1 MLAESLAATSANS
14 LWRKAERCILPDWI
28 SRIEADMAIG
38 TLYVEELRATI
49 RGRFAWVGAG
59 VILLA
64 VGCVATVG
72 TQDTWLDGYG
82 VIAYFLVPLAFI
94 PLSAVFLASPRANR
108 FVESLFTAPVERR
121 DWLTAKILVVVTIA
135 AAYYVALV
143 PMVLVYTHHVGVPL
157 LLQKLLIW
165 APCLL
170 AVGIV
175 IGSLIGILFIGESIA
190 APAATGMGVLLVYA
204 GFVPLQE
211 LLVAQGNG
219 ATRTGHLTLMSPAVL
234 LKNAFGFTLA
244 VGSIPATTTR
254 TWISL
259 LAVIIGALALAVWV
273 FLRAQ
278 GVETWEA
285 SWGQRW
291 IIALGIALIVVLPV
305 LVADTNYDKP
315 APHATNAPSIQRLF
329 ARAGSSIAL
338 TWPGGQPPARCCST
352 ILNRDEWP
360 PFGTDEPTR
369 RDLFVLLPVDATQRV
384 TDVHIQVVGE
394 NGLEASGDPQAIAP
408 APEGLEKHTYSN
420 DLGPAAADGH
430 HVVTGWVARVP
441 VTLIPRAPWDIGG
454 VRYPLRVTAT
464 YQVAGES
471 QTRTF
476 SARAAIDAQ
485 VSRAIYEMGA
495 ASLIL
500 PLVCFGAAFQRWR
513 QTR

>member
-1 MLAESLAATSANS
+1 M
-14 LWRKAERCILPDWI
+14 
-28 SRIEADMAIG
+28 
-38 TLYVEELRATI
+38 
-49 RGRFAWVGAG
+49 RGRFALIGAG
-59 VILLA
+59 VILVA

-82 VIAYFLVPLAFI
+82 IIAYFLVPLAFV
-94 PLSAVFLASPRANR
+94 PLSAAFLASPRANR
-108 FVESLFTAPVERR
+108 FVESVFTAPVERR
-121 DWLTAKILVVVTIA
+121 DWLTAKILVLVTMA
-135 AAYYVALV
+135 TAYYVALV

-157 LLQKLLIW
+157 LLWKLLIW

-170 AVGIV
+170 LMSIA
-175 IGSLIGILFIGESIA
+175 IGTLIGVQFIGESIA
-190 APAATGMGVLLVYA
+190 APAATGVGVLLAYA

-219 ATRTGHLTLMSPAVL
+219 ATRTGHLTLASPAVL

-254 TWISL
+254 TWIC
-259 LAVIIGALALAVWV
+259 LAAVLIVAFALAVWS

-285 SWGQRW
+285 NRGQRW
-291 IIALGIALIVVLPV
+291 IIALGIVAIIVLPV
-305 LVADTNYDKP
+305 MFADTNYDKP

-329 ARAGSSIAL
+329 SRAGSSLAL
-338 TWPGGQPPARCCST
+338 AWPGGQPPVRCCST

-369 RDLFVLLPVDATQRV
+369 RDLLVLLPVDTTQRV
-384 TDVHIQVVGE
+384 TDVHLQVVGE
-394 NGLEASGDPQAIAP
+394 NGLEVTAGPDVLTPK
-408 APEGLEKHTYSN
+408 PEALETHTYPS
-420 DLGPAAADGH
+420 DTGPPAADGH
-430 HVVTGWVARVP
+430 HVGTGWVVRIP
-441 VTLIPRAPWDIGG
+441 VTLVPTKPWDIGG
-454 VRYPLRVTAT
+454 VRYPLKVTGT
-464 YQVAGES
+464 YQVSGEN

-476 SARAAIDAQ
+476 SARAAIDAE
-485 VSRAIYEMGA
+485 VAKAIYEMGI

-500 PLVCFGAAFQRWR
+500 PMVCFGAAFKRWR

>member
-1 MLAESLAATSANS
+1 ME
-14 LWRKAERCILPDWI
+14 
-28 SRIEADMAIG
+28 IG
-38 TLYVEELRATI
+38 TLYVEELRATM
-49 RGRFAWVGAG
+49 RGRFALVGAG

-82 VIAYFLVPLAFI
+82 IIAYFLVPLAFI
-94 PLSAVFLASPRANR
+94 PVAAVIVASPRANR
-108 FVESLFTAPVERR
+108 FVESVFTAPVERS
-121 DWLTAKILVVVTIA
+121 DWLTAKILLIVTIA
-135 AAYYVALV
+135 AGYYVALV

-170 AVGIV
+170 VASIAMGT
-175 IGSLIGILFIGESIA
+175 LIGVLFIGESIA
-190 APAATGMGVLLVYA
+190 APAATGMGVLLAYA

-219 ATRTGHLTLMSPAVL
+219 ATRTGHLTLASPAVL
-234 LKNAFGFTLA
+234 LKNAFGFTMA

-259 LAVIIGALALAVWV
+259 AAMIGIAFALAVWT

-285 SWGQRW
+285 SRSQRW
-291 IIALGIALIVVLPV
+291 IIALGIIATIVLPV
-305 LVADTNYDKP
+305 AMADTNYDKP

-329 ARAGSSIAL
+329 SRAGSNLAL
-338 TWPGGQPPARCCST
+338 TQPGGQPPARCCST

-369 RDLFVLLPVDATQRV
+369 RDLLVLLPVDSTQQV
-384 TDVHIQVVGE
+384 TDVHFQVTGE
-394 NGLEASGDPQAIAP
+394 NGLEATAPPAALAP
-408 APEGLEKHTYSN
+408 APQALETRTYPN

-430 HVVTGWVARVP
+430 HVVTGWVARIP
-441 VTLIPRAPWDIGG
+441 VTLIPTKPWDIGG
-454 VRYPLRVTAT
+454 VRYPLRVTGT

-471 QTRTF
+471 AVRTF

-485 VSRAIYEMGA
+485 VSKAIYEMGV

-500 PLVCFGAAFQRWR
+500 PLLCFGAAIKRWR
-513 QTR
+513 RTR

>member
-1 MLAESLAATSANS
+1 MSV
-14 LWRKAERCILPDWI
+14 
-28 SRIEADMAIG
+28 G
-38 TLYVEELRATI
+38 TLYVEELRATM

-82 VIAYFLVPLAFI
+82 IIAYFLVPLAFV

-108 FVESLFTAPVERR
+108 FVESVFTAPVERR
-121 DWLTAKILVVVTIA
+121 DWLAAKILVVVTLA

-143 PMVLVYTHHVGVPL
+143 PMVLVYAHHVGMPW

-170 AVGIV
+170 FVSIT
-175 IGSLIGILFIGESIA
+175 IGSLIGVMFIGQSIA
-190 APAATGMGVLLVYA
+190 APAATGMVVLLAYA

-259 LAVIIGALALAVWV
+259 LAVIIGALALAVWA

-285 SWGQRW
+285 NWGQRW
-291 IIALGIALIVVLPV
+291 TIALGIVLIAVLPV
-305 LVADTNYDKP
+305 LIADTNYDKP
-315 APHATNAPSIQRLF
+315 APHATNAPAIQRLF
-329 ARAGSSIAL
+329 ARAGSSLAL

-369 RDLFVLLPVDATQRV
+369 RDLLVLLPVDATQRV
-384 TDVHIQVVGE
+384 TDLHIQVVGE
-394 NGLEASGDPQAIAP
+394 NGLEASGNPDSLAP
-408 APEGLEKHTYSN
+408 APEALETHTYPN
-420 DLGPAAADGH
+420 DSGPAAADGH
-430 HVVTGWVARVP
+430 HVVTGWMGRVP
-441 VTLIPRAPWDIGG
+441 MTLIPRQPWDIGG

-464 YQVAGES
+464 YHVEGDS
-471 QTRTF
+471 GMRTF
-476 SARAAIDAQ
+476 SSRAAIDAQ
-485 VSRAIYEMGA
+485 VSNAIYEMGA

-500 PLVCFGAAFQRWR
+500 PFVCFGAAFKRWR
-513 QTR
+513 RTR